1 LVLQDLQ
8 SRPGLLRDLPQEYGP
23 AQSSFSPFSSSEPLG
38 QINEKKYSTPSTPSS
53 EEKHIEMPPHDQA
66 SLEER
71 ETGSVSWQVYKSY
84 ARDTGSYMWVG
95 IIAVLL
101 LCGQAANVANVLFL
115 GYWSA
120 NSIEGF
126 SQGGYMAVYAGESKL
141 LFV

>member
-1 LVLQDLQ
+1 MPPT
-8 SRPGLLRDLPQEYGP
+8 RP
-23 AQSSFSPFSSSEPLG
+23 
-38 QINEKKYSTPSTPSS
+38 S
-53 EEKHIEMPPHDQA
+53 EEKRSERPHQDQA

-84 ARDTGSYMWVG
+84 ARDTGSFLWVG

-101 LCGQAANVANVLFL
+101 LCGQTANVANVLFL

-126 SQGGYMAVYAGESKL
+126 SQGEYMAVYAGESIAAPADTWRGQ
-141 LFV
+141 